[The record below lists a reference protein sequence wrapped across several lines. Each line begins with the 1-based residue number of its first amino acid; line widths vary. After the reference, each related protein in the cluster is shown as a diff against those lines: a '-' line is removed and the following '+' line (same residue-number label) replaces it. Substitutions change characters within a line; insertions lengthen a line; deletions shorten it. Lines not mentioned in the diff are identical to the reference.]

1 MVTAGFESAEEGR
14 PAGPRAGLCQCHG
27 LGVSLTRPLVTAA
40 AHGLVAVH
48 EHSADQGIGVRM
60 TATRLGQ
67 CERLLDVSL
76 VVHSRPC
83 TVPRAD
89 DAGGGVVGCFSRPD
103 SDRRPR
109 SSTWSTSYE
118 GRGL

>member
-14 PAGPRAGLCQCHG
+14 PAGPRAGLRQRHG
-27 LGVSLTRPLVTAA
+27 LGVGLTRPLVTAA
-40 AHGLVAVH
+40 AHDLVAVH
-48 EHSADQGIGVRM
+48 EHSADQGIGVR
-60 TATRLGQ
+60 TAATRLGQ
-67 CERLLDVSL
+67 CERLFDVSL

-89 DAGGGVVGCFSRPD
+89 DAGGVVGCFSRPD